1 MTTPLLKDSEYS
13 DNYID
18 VSKNEKRL
26 VRVSSKTYEQTG
38 TYVSLKLFK
47 RETKEGEFQFS
58 QRATVSL
65 EEFQAIIDR
74 LPKIKRMLGYNTI
87 KPNKMSRP
95 SLLSSRDPVSVSDWL
110 CNTEILH
117 LLGRVGLVIHN

>member
-26 VRVSSKTYEQTG
+26 VRVSSKTYEKTG

-74 LPKIKRMLGYNTI
+74 LPKIKRMLGYTI
-87 KPNKMSRP
+87 KPNKVVESKEKLVTSAKKRKIEDKSP
-95 SLLSSRDPVSVSDWL
+95 EHV
-110 CNTEILH
+110 TEI
-117 LLGRVGLVIHN
+117 N